1 MPARETVD
9 AFIALVEQAQYV
21 EALEG
26 YYTSDSTMTE
36 NQEPPRVGL
45 AAHIASER
53 AVMGAFKA
61 LKTHPVSRV
70 LIDGDLVMINWVFEF
85 TENVLLMQSEYHLLG
100 PYEPTSITMDVDF
113 NCMVCFKGSGST
125 ELAEFQHIVRNNAIS

>member
-85 TENVLLMQSEYHLLG
+85 TAENGQKM
-100 PYEPTSITMDVDF
+100 IMDEVALQRWDGDRI
-113 NCMVCFKGSGST
+113 V
-125 ELAEFQHIVRNNAIS
+125 AEQFYYDPAQRRLRD

>member
-61 LKTHPVSRV
+61 LTTHPVSRV

-85 TENVLLMQSEYHLLG
+85 TAENGQKM
-100 PYEPTSITMDVDF
+100 IMDEVALQRWDGDRI
-113 NCMVCFKGSGST
+113 V
-125 ELAEFQHIVRNNAIS
+125 AEQFYYDPAQRRLRD

>member
-1 MPARETVD
+1 MPARETVN
-9 AFIALVEQAQYV
+9 AFIALVEQAKYV

-26 YYTSDSTMTE
+26 YYTPDSTMAE

-53 AVMGAFKA
+53 AVMGAFKT

-85 TENVLLMQSEYHLLG
+85 TAENGQKM
-100 PYEPTSITMDVDF
+100 IMD
-113 NCMVCFKGSGST
+113 
-125 ELAEFQHIVRNNAIS
+125 ELALQRWDGDRIAAEQFYYDPAQRRLRD

>member
-21 EALEG
+21 EAHEG

-85 TENVLLMQSEYHLLG
+85 TAENGQKM
-100 PYEPTSITMDVDF
+100 IMDEVALQRWDGDRI
-113 NCMVCFKGSGST
+113 V
-125 ELAEFQHIVRNNAIS
+125 AEQFYYDPAQRRLRD

>member
-9 AFIALVEQAQYV
+9 AFIALVEQAKYV

-36 NQEPPRVGL
+36 NQESPRVGL

-85 TENVLLMQSEYHLLG
+85 TAENGQKM
-100 PYEPTSITMDVDF
+100 IMDEVALQRWDGDRI
-113 NCMVCFKGSGST
+113 V
-125 ELAEFQHIVRNNAIS
+125 AEQFYYDPAQRRLRD

>member
-9 AFIALVEQAQYV
+9 AFIALVEQAKYV

-85 TENVLLMQSEYHLLG
+85 TAENGQKM
-100 PYEPTSITMDVDF
+100 IMDEVALQRWDGDRI
-113 NCMVCFKGSGST
+113 V
-125 ELAEFQHIVRNNAIS
+125 AEQFYYDPAQRRLRD